1 MLISFTNLI
10 TSDVAKWLQTDS
22 DFLVEVDEYQKT
34 MELTESQILAEEKKR
49 KELEAREISDKKQ
62 KASKHSPF

>member
-1 MLISFTNLI
+1 MLQNGFKLI
-10 TSDVAKWLQTDS
+10 LT
-22 DFLVEVDEYQKT
+22 FLLKLMNIEI
-34 MELTESQILAEEKKR
+34 TEFQRLAEEKKR